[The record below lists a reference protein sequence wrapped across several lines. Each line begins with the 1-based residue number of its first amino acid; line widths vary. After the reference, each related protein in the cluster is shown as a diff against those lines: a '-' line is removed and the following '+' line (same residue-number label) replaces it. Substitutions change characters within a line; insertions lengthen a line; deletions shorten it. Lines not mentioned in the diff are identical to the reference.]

1 MPKISYIAGDISR
14 NEQSRPE
21 TLPAQM
27 PVNYL
32 ALTRGEMQLQLMLEQ
47 AKILAGYYGDPE
59 MKKAVSMLTGALGQG
74 IHGMG
79 PQHIGAA
86 SDLVRKVAK
95 SIDMARKDIRPASR
109 YAVPDG
115 RNPQETGIGETII
128 PYEDRLKQCIE
139 AAKGKKGFDAANALV
154 ACKRQFDIEKIL
166 NDGLENCG
174 QYLAYGFLPNSNR
187 MPNIAGAKI
196 RDQRIAIEGLAQV
209 GGFGTDL
216 CAQWLNVGM
225 MRKNVEVAKVQPLDW
240 IGTNSRLTLI
250 TEKGQNEFSEFL
262 QSKAAKT
269 LSAVQQGARLAQI
282 IRDNQRTGIGDPISI
297 GFAILSAIFSLIKGI
312 SEFLQ
317 RLRAKVVTA
326 LQAAKGF
333 GSETFGPQEGDY
345 QDPTPQDPN
354 GPPLQTTGSNTG
366 LILLGGAAAAL
377 LLLNK

>member
-47 AKILAGYYGDPE
+47 AKILAGYYGNPE
-59 MKKAVSMLTGALGQG
+59 MKKAVSMLDSALNKGL
-74 IHGMG
+74 HGLG

-86 SDLVRKVAK
+86 SDLVRKVARQIEAAK
-95 SIDMARKDIRPASR
+95 RETKAASKFS
-109 YAVPDG
+109 YPTG
-115 RNPQETGIGETII
+115 RNIRTEGIGATII
-128 PYEDRLKQCIE
+128 PYEQRFKACFESSQSPTAILKCQRQLEIE
-139 AAKGKKGFDAANALV
+139 
-154 ACKRQFDIEKIL
+154 RIL
-166 NDGLENCG
+166 NEGLENCG

>member
-1 MPKISYIAGDISR
+1 MPKISYIAGDTSR
-14 NEQSRPE
+14 NAPEQSAA
-21 TLPAQM
+21 LPAQM

-32 ALTRGEMQLQLMLEQ
+32 SLTRGEMQLQLMLEQ
-47 AKILAGYYGDPE
+47 AKILAAYYGDPE

-79 PQHIGAA
+79 AQHIGAA

-139 AAKGKKGFDAANALV
+139 AAKGKKGFNAANALV

-174 QYLAYGFLPNSNR
+174 QYLAYGYLPNSNR
-187 MPNIAGAKI
+187 MPQLAAAKI
-196 RDQRIAIEGLAQV
+196 RDQRIAIESIAQV
-209 GGFGTDL
+209 GGFSTDL

-225 MRKNVEVAKVQPLDW
+225 MRKNVEVAKVAPLDW
-240 IGTNSRLTLI
+240 IQTNSRLTLI
-250 TEKGQNEFSEFL
+250 SDKGQSEFAAFL
-262 QSKAAKT
+262 QSKQAKT
-269 LSAVQQGARLAQI
+269 LTASQQGARLAQI
-282 IRDNQRTGIGDPISI
+282 IRDNQRAGVGDPLTV
-297 GFAILSAIFSLIKGI
+297 GFLILSAIGTLLKKITD
-312 SEFLQ
+312 FLLA
-317 RLRAKVVTA
+317 LRAKTITA

-333 GSETFGPQEGDY
+333 GSATFGPQDGDY
-345 QDPTPQDPN
+345 NYEDPTPQDPTA
-354 GPPLQTTGSNTG
+354 PKSNDNTA
-366 LILLGGAAAAL
+366 LYLLGGAVAAYAL
-377 LLLNK
+377 LK